1 MRKFIVLSIVL
12 LVLVGFAITSSAQEA
27 VDIDIKPG
35 SDPNSINLKSKGVIP
50 VAILGSAIFDV
61 TDVDVTTL
69 VFAGASPAHD
79 LNDPLVYADHLQDVN
94 GDGFMD
100 LVCHFRTQDTDIAPG
115 DTEAT
120 LTSSTITG
128 TDSVNIVGK

>member
-12 LVLVGFAITSSAQEA
+12 LVLVGFAITSSAQVA

-61 TDVDVTTL
+61 TYVDVTTL

-79 LNDPLVYADHLQDVN
+79 LNDPLVYCKWQVEMHLV
-94 GDGFMD
+94 
-100 LVCHFRTQDTDIAPG
+100 RK
-115 DTEAT
+115 
-120 LTSSTITG
+120 TILHLLKRKKWL
-128 TDSVNIVGK
+128 NPPLLF